1 MPNMNIRLE
10 HILEQ
15 IRKERERQ
23 FDLPG
28 SEWDAKNTPGDW
40 IALIS
45 HYVGKEVR
53 KNGIDPLADDFEE
66 ALIKASAVIVAALQ
80 HIEDMKSRNQLL

>member
-1 MPNMNIRLE
+1 MSDRMG
-10 HILEQ
+10 HILDK
-15 IRKERERQ
+15 IRSERKRQ

-45 HYVGKEVR
+45 HYVSKEVR
-53 KNGIDPLADDFEE
+53 KNGIDPVAEDFEE
-66 ALIKASAVIVAALQ
+66 ALIKASAVIIAALE
-80 HIEDMKSRNQLL
+80 HIDDMKSRNQLL